1 MPKNAEELVSIDMQL
16 RYALFGLECAL
27 GVSFSGTEWERVF
40 RDAELDQVSV
50 KEYLFFES
58 SSLTVTGRVDAYE
71 PESIWLR
78 IEGSQNHTEVLQ
90 RVVDG
95 AKYAVLRNASEQ

>member
-40 RDAELDQVSV
+40 RDAELDQVSG

-71 PESIWLR
+71 SESIWLR
-78 IEGSQNHTEVLQ
+78 IEGRQSHTELLQ
-90 RVVDG
+90 RVIEG
-95 AKYAVLRNASEQ
+95 AKYAALRHASEQ

>member
-40 RDAELDQVSV
+40 RDAELNRVSA
-50 KEYLFFES
+50 KQYLFFES
-58 SSLTVTGRVDAYE
+58 PQLKVTGQVNEYE

-78 IEGSQNHTEVLQ
+78 IEGRQNNNEVLQ
-90 RVVDG
+90 RVIEG
-95 AKYAVLRNASEQ
+95 AKYAALRHVSDT

>member
-1 MPKNAEELVSIDMQL
+1 LPKNAEELVSIDMQL

-71 PESIWLR
+71 SESIWLR
-78 IEGSQNHTEVLQ
+78 IEGRQNHTELLQ
-90 RVVDG
+90 RVIEG
-95 AKYAVLRNASEQ
+95 AKYAALRHASEQ